1 MSPGSPREAEAA
13 SDSTLLPDGTPAVL
27 VHSSRLGGQV
37 TRNLLRHQAGF
48 LGLILVAMWL
58 LFSRFT
64 PYFLTTQNLLSIT
77 IEAAVT
83 AIAAVGQT
91 FVILSA
97 GIDLSTG
104 SVLALVT
111 VTSAIVM
118 GTGQSMVVGILTGLA
133 VGGICGLF
141 NGIAVG
147 KLRIPPFIAT
157 LGMMGIARGLAL
169 IVTGGVPRFQ
179 LAQGFE
185 ILGQGFFQN
194 VIPVSTVIMVAVY
207 LGAGLVLHRTR
218 FGRYTYAIGSNIEAA
233 KLSGIDV
240 SRYLVYIYAVA
251 GLSAGIAGLIA
262 ESRLGSGQPAGGQG
276 LELETI
282 AAVVIGGTS
291 LFGGE
296 GNIFATLIGALII
309 ASLRNGLNVI
319 GVYAFWQNVVIGVA
333 LLLAVYADQWR
344 RSRRGT

>member
-1 MSPGSPREAEAA
+1 MSPGSQRETETIA
-13 SDSTLLPDGTPAVL
+13 DPTLLQEGSVTVAPRPPQVFRRL
-27 VHSSRLGGQV
+27 VQSF
-37 TRNLLRHQAGF
+37 LRHQAGF

-58 LFSRFT
+58 LFSRFS

-97 GIDLSTG
+97 GIDLSVG

-111 VTSAIVM
+111 VTSAIAM
-118 GTGQSMVVGILTGLA
+118 GTSQSMAVGILTGLA
-133 VGGICGLF
+133 AGGMCGLL

-179 LAQGFE
+179 LAPGFE
-185 ILGQGFFQN
+185 ILGQGFIQSI
-194 VIPVSTVIMVAVY
+194 IPVSTVIMVAVY
-207 LGAGLVLHRTR
+207 LVAGLVLHRTR
-218 FGRYTYAIGSNIEAA
+218 FGRYTYAIGSNIEAT
-233 KLSGIDV
+233 KLSGVDV
-240 SRYLVYIYAVA
+240 SRYLVYIYTVA
-251 GLSAGIAGLIA
+251 GLSVGIAGLLA

-333 LLLAVYADQWR
+333 VILAVYADQWR

>member
-1 MSPGSPREAEAA
+1 MARGSSREGGTIADSTLPQSGEAAGSPRGSNFFAQMLRGA
-13 SDSTLLPDGTPAVL
+13 
-27 VHSSRLGGQV
+27 LG
-37 TRNLLRHQAGF
+37 HQAGF
-48 LGLILVAMWL
+48 LALVLIVMWL
-58 LFSRFT
+58 VFSRFT

-97 GIDLSTG
+97 GIDLSVG

-111 VTSAIVM
+111 VVSAIAM
-118 GTGQSMVVGILTGLA
+118 GAGQSMVVGILLGLA
-133 VGGICGLF
+133 VGGLCGFF

-179 LAQGFE
+179 LARGFE
-185 ILGQGFFQN
+185 LLGQGFIGN
-194 VIPVSTVIMVAVY
+194 VIPISTVVMVAVY
-207 LGAGLVLHRTR
+207 AVAGLVLHRTR
-218 FGRYTYAIGSNIEAA
+218 FGRYTYAIGSNIEAT

-240 SRYLVYIYAVA
+240 SRYLVYIYTVA
-251 GLSAGIAGLIA
+251 GLAVGVAGLIA

-333 LLLAVYADQWR
+333 VILAVYADQWR

>member
-1 MSPGSPREAEAA
+1 
-13 SDSTLLPDGTPAVL
+13 
-27 VHSSRLGGQV
+27 
-37 TRNLLRHQAGF
+37 
-48 LGLILVAMWL
+48 LIAMWL
-58 LFSRFT
+58 VFSRFT
-64 PYFLTTQNLLSIT
+64 PYFLTAQNLMSIT
-77 IEAAVT
+77 VEAAVT

-97 GIDLSTG
+97 GIDLSVG

-111 VTSAIVM
+111 VTSAILM
-118 GTGQSMVVGILTGLA
+118 ESSQSMWVGIAIGLA
-133 VGGICGLF
+133 VGAACGLL

-147 KLRIPPFIAT
+147 RLRIPPFIAT

-169 IVTGGVPRFQ
+169 IVTGGVPRFR
-179 LAQGFE
+179 LASGFE
-185 ILGQGFFQN
+185 VLGQGLIKN
-194 VIPVSTVIMVAVY
+194 IIPVPTVLVILVY
-207 LGAGLVLHRTR
+207 LVAGFILYRTR
-218 FGRYTYAIGSNIEAA
+218 LGRYTYAIGSNIEAT

-240 SRYLVYIYAVA
+240 SKYLILIYAVA
-251 GLSAGIAGLIA
+251 GLSVGMAGLIA

-309 ASLRNGLNVI
+309 GSLRNGLNVI
-319 GVYAFWQNVVIGVA
+319 GVYAFWQNVIIGVA
-333 LLLAVYADQWR
+333 VILAVYADQWR

>member
-1 MSPGSPREAEAA
+1 MFRGFLE
-13 SDSTLLPDGTPAVL
+13 
-27 VHSSRLGGQV
+27 
-37 TRNLLRHQAGF
+37 HQAGF
-48 LGLILVAMWL
+48 LALVLLAMWL
-58 LFSRFT
+58 VFSRFT

-83 AIAAVGQT
+83 ATAAVGQT

-111 VTSAIVM
+111 VISAIVM
-118 GTGQSMVVGILTGLA
+118 GAGQSAFIGILTGMV
-133 VGGICGLF
+133 VGAMCGLM
-141 NGIAVG
+141 NGVAVG

-179 LAQGFE
+179 LARGFDV
-185 ILGQGFFQN
+185 LGQGFIGN
-194 VIPVSTVIMVAVY
+194 VIPVSTVVMVAVY
-207 LGAGLVLHRTR
+207 VAAGFVLSRTR
-218 FGRYTYAIGSNIEAA
+218 FGRYTYAIGSNLEAT
-233 KLSGIDV
+233 KLSGIDI
-240 SRYLVYIYAVA
+240 SRHLVYIYTVA
-251 GLSAGIAGLIA
+251 GLCVGVAGVIA

-296 GNIFATLIGALII
+296 GNVFATLIGALII

-319 GVYAFWQNVVIGVA
+319 GVYAFWQNVVIGIAVI
-333 LLLAVYADQWR
+333 LAVYADQWR
-344 RSRRGT
+344 RSRRGA

>member
-1 MSPGSPREAEAA
+1 MSTESPREVKGLSSSSALQEGPVSVAPRQPG
-13 SDSTLLPDGTPAVL
+13 LIGQAVRSVL
-27 VHSSRLGGQV
+27 S
-37 TRNLLRHQAGF
+37 HQAGF
-48 LGLILVAMWL
+48 LAFVLIAMWL

-64 PYFLTTQNLLSIT
+64 PYFLTTQNLMSIT
-77 IEAAVT
+77 VEAAVT

-97 GIDLSTG
+97 GIDLSIG

-118 GTGQSMVVGILTGLA
+118 ETSQSALVGILTGLA
-133 VGGICGLF
+133 VGGACGLL

-157 LGMMGIARGLAL
+157 LGMMGVARGLAL
-169 IVTGGVPRFQ
+169 IVTGGVPRFR
-179 LAQGFE
+179 LAKGFE
-185 ILGQGFFQN
+185 VLGQGLLQN
-194 VIPVSTVIMVAVY
+194 VIPVSTVLMIIVY
-207 LGAGLVLHRTR
+207 LLAGLILYRTR
-218 FGRYTYAIGSNIEAA
+218 LGRYTYAIGSNIEAT

-240 SRYLVYIYAVA
+240 SKYLIFIYTVA
-251 GLSAGIAGLIA
+251 GLSVGVAGLIA

-276 LELETI
+276 LELESI

-309 ASLRNGLNVI
+309 GSLRNGLNVI
-319 GVYAFWQNVVIGVA
+319 GVYAFWQNVIIGVA
-333 LLLAVYADQWR
+333 VILAVYADQWR